1 MALKGFGFGKF
12 FQRDEEM
19 TSQTDG
25 NEEAQPTAAEHLRA
39 NPGTKILIVDDSRTI
54 HAILARQL
62 IQYGYDI
69 LSAYDGEAGV
79 ALAKEHHPALILMDV
94 VMPGMNGFQATR
106 EIRKDPDPAISAI
119 PVLIMSGNA
128 QPTEEFWSTKI
139 KANGFISKPFND
151 AELFS
156 YMERLLYPSVSE
168 G

>member
-12 FQRDEEM
+12 FQR
-19 TSQTDG
+19 
-25 NEEAQPTAAEHLRA
+25 NEEASSQEDGIEGAGPASAEHLRA
-39 NPGTKILIVDDSRTI
+39 NPGTKVLIVDDSRTI

-69 LSAYDGEAGV
+69 LSAYDGESGV
-79 ALAKEHHPALILMDV
+79 ALAREHHPALILMDV

-106 EIRKDPDPAISAI
+106 EIRRDSDPAVSSI

-139 KANGFISKPFND
+139 KANGFITKPFNND
-151 AELFS
+151 ELFS
-156 YMERLLYPSVSE
+156 YMERLLYPSASDA
-168 G
+168 